1 MNSPIE
7 YDRGGKPLGGG
18 LNLVTNSVTCSACGE
33 SWTETRTDLEC
44 AQGKPAKWRPEPNA
58 RGKRRRPQRLEKRKR
73 LTGVRLTEL
82 LGGGAHTLAAP
93 PNEATHAP
101 RA

>member
-33 SWTETRTDLEC
+33 SWTETRTELER
-44 AQGKPAKWRPEPNA
+44 AQRKQPDWVLAPNA
-58 RGKRRRPQRLEKRKR
+58 
-73 LTGVRLTEL
+73 
-82 LGGGAHTLAAP
+82 
-93 PNEATHAP
+93 
-101 RA
+101 